1 MIMTLTPHF
10 ALSEFTHSQTAA
22 RLGITNAAT
31 SPTLIANI
39 RRTATMLEKVRVILG
54 KPILVSSGYRCP
66 ELNAAVGGSQNSA
79 HVDGLAVDFT
89 CPGFGSPRD
98 ICYAL
103 SPFLDQLEIDQMIF
117 EFTAWVHLGLSADTP
132 RLMALTIDGRGT
144 REGIA

>member
-1 MIMTLTPHF
+1 MEMIMTLTPHF

-31 SPTLIANI
+31 SPVIIANI
-39 RRTATMLEKVRVILG
+39 RRTAAMLEKVRAILG
-54 KPILVSSGYRCP
+54 KPILISSGYRCQ

-98 ICYAL
+98 IC
-103 SPFLDQLEIDQMIF
+103 
-117 EFTAWVHLGLSADTP
+117 
-132 RLMALTIDGRGT
+132 
-144 REGIA
+144 